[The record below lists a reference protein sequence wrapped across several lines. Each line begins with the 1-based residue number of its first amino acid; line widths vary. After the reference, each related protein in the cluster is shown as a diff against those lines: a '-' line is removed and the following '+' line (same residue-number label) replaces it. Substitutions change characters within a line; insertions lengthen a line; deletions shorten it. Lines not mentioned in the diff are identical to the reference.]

1 MRSKI
6 VKKIKQQKLFGIL
19 SLNFPAGPV
28 RSSYISLMEAISRD
42 KSDGK
47 I

>member
-1 MRSKI
+1 MRNTI
-6 VKKIKQQKLFGIL
+6 VKKIKKQKLFGIL
-19 SLNFPAGPV
+19 SLSFPAGRV